1 MLATGYMRSGRGKE
15 KEKGGRHARLHRSQD
30 RGDAGK
36 LRIEIAGIRRT
47 SDLRQEGRRDPLVVN
62 VVPVD
67 VPEEGVAHDLL
78 GVGGARAESEL
89 GFSCQQLLQD

>member
-1 MLATGYMRSGRGKE
+1 M
-15 KEKGGRHARLHRSQD
+15 
-30 RGDAGK
+30 
-36 LRIEIAGIRRT
+36 
-47 SDLRQEGRRDPLVVN
+47 VN

>member
-1 MLATGYMRSGRGKE
+1 MLATGCMRSGEGQGE
-15 KEKGGRHARLHRSQD
+15 GEGGRHARLYRSQN

-36 LRIEIAGIRRT
+36 LRIEIARIRCT
-47 SDLRQEGRRDPLVVN
+47 SDLRQEGGWDPLVVN

-89 GFSCQQLLQD
+89 GFSCQQLL